1 MKKIFL
7 VCMLL
12 VVAGIEVQAQ
22 KEQHQEGFHH
32 YYTQIPVYDE
42 RQALNPPP
50 AVDYAIGR
58 LIDIHGDLKEMNI
71 AKYASPES
79 GKLISV
85 DATIPFRG
93 KIGHNNQDDIEQL
106 IDEVIKAFAKD
117 EGKAFSS
124 GHRFP
129 KKGNSEYGTT
139 VGPNMDS
146 YRKIIP
152 SDDYEFVFMEIKSTN
167 DPTMRDFFCV
177 CWKKEGAEI
186 SGHINMIYS
195 KRPDL
200 IVKEEEMEEQGKG
213 QSVADILTD
222 SNPAKRKLAVLERLS
237 KQYQDEIYR
246 LTKEFNGTPLN
257 NQPLRIELQNQIRD
271 YRSKQNEV
279 LDEMNRIAIGM
290 E

>member
-22 KEQHQEGFHH
+22 KEQLLENMDGVL
-32 YYTQIPVYDE
+32 T
-42 RQALNPPP
+42 PPP
-50 AVDYAIGR
+50 AVDHAVSR
-58 LIDIHGDLKEMNI
+58 LIDDYGNVREANME
-71 AKYASPES
+71 KYASPES
-79 GKLISV
+79 GKPISLV
-85 DATIPFRG
+85 ITIPFRG
-93 KIGHNNQDDIEQL
+93 KIGHNNQNDIEQRL
-106 IDEVIKAFAKD
+106 DEVIKAFAKD

-124 GHRFP
+124 GHRLP
-129 KKGNSEYGTT
+129 KKGNSEFGTT

-200 IVKEEEMEEQGKG
+200 IVQEEEMEEQGKG

-246 LTKEFNGTPLN
+246 LTKEFNGTSLN
-257 NQPLRIELQNQIRD
+257 NQPVRIELQNQIHD

-279 LDEMNRIAIGM
+279 LDEMNRIARGM